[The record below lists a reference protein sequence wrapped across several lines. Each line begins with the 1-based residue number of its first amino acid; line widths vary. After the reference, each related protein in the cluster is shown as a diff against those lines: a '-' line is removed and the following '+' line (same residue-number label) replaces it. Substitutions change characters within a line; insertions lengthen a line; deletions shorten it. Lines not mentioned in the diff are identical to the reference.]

1 MTTSPPKKIKQHTH
15 GNIPYLFDF
24 GPIRSFITSVSYT
37 LFLWVFFSAQKSK
50 LSWQGWRGDEAEKR
64 CHDLF
69 QHFSATLKPP
79 SYRRRRFPPPL
90 FHNLMMLQSSKP
102 TYFFKLNRGA
112 RQLTGD
118 EERGG
123 VKSKQ
128 IRIAPKFTETNQIKW
143 SFRSNKKVRK
153 LLINLIMQYWV
164 LLAA

>member
-1 MTTSPPKKIKQHTH
+1 MKTTIKTTTQ
-15 GNIPYLFDF
+15 YLHMQLFSRRRWRLVSGQVLSCCVYDNPQKCEAHACKHF
-24 GPIRSFITSVSYT
+24 IHVWPLGRSGCSYAGRE
-37 LFLWVFFSAQKSK
+37 L
-50 LSWQGWRGDEAEKR
+50 
-64 CHDLF
+64 HDL
-69 QHFSATLKPP
+69 PP
-79 SYRRRRFPPPL
+79 STIEILRSLCHLPAK
-90 FHNLMMLQSSKP
+90 NLHEQSTFLQNN
-102 TYFFKLNRGA
+102 LLRGA

-128 IRIAPKFTETNQIKW
+128 IRIAPKFIETNQIKW